1 MCQNVIVVLA
11 SENTTVPTACCGF
24 QKYSPSLP
32 QGDSIKQA
40 SAMVAKTEKKKKKK
54 KASLEWIYRRGSA
67 KAVLRRGRSEL
78 SARNPSGGANPSRHL
93 EIDIPVR
100 GPVGFSTSMDG
111 YLLASIMGHPFFSY
125 NRRTMDSGL

>member
-54 KASLEWIYRRGSA
+54 K
-67 KAVLRRGRSEL
+67 LRS
-78 SARNPSGGANPSRHL
+78 SGFIAEVAPK
-93 EIDIPVR
+93 
-100 GPVGFSTSMDG
+100 
-111 YLLASIMGHPFFSY
+111 PF
-125 NRRTMDSGL
+125 